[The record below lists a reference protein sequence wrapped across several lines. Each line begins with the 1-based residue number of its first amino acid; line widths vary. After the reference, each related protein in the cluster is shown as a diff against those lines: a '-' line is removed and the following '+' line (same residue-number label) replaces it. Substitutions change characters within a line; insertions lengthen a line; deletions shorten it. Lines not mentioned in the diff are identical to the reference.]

1 MLQALSQK
9 MKKWSSSVDTRPS
22 QVDTRGRSQRTMFTG
37 LYNQVDTR
45 CSQVD
50 TREPSQKACLSTG
63 NSRATRDDL
72 RSTLET
78 SPRELFCLSGTMCRH
93 TPWAG
98 RHTPKTL

>member
-1 MLQALSQK
+1 

-50 TREPSQKACLSTG
+50 TRCLSQKACFARLGQGVDTG
-63 NSRATRDDL
+63 SSQVDTRDLSQGTILPIWDSVSTHHMG
-72 RSTLET
+72 RSTHSENFMT
-78 SPRELFCLSGTMCRH
+78 
-93 TPWAG
+93 
-98 RHTPKTL
+98 